1 MKELEKNFKVIALL
15 NSFKRW
21 RFHCGI
27 RFNIVICLLTP
38 CFLRNIHNGCLGT
51 YLKQIVIPTFE
62 LFVQSWRKFKKDLI
76 VRCSIIIIMYL
87 QASRKR
93 KKMHQSL
100 NLRANSLTQKKNERA
115 EGVCHL
121 VNQRGFYSLK
131 KVFFYLIACTYILED
146 KWFSSYIYMQ
156 I

>member
-21 RFHCGI
+21 RLHCGI

-76 VRCSIIIIMYL
+76 VRCSIITIMYL

-100 NLRANSLTQKKNERA
+100 NLKANSLTQKKKWACRRCLPPCQSE
-115 EGVCHL
+115 EIL
-121 VNQRGFYSLK
+121 FFK
-131 KVFFYLIACTYILED
+131 KSFFLFD
-146 KWFSSYIYMQ
+146 SVYIYTRG
-156 I
+156 